1 MGDIAVTD
9 IVVIIVT
16 ILSTLIGLSRG
27 LAKEIL
33 SLLGWV
39 GASLITL
46 FLFPYVE
53 PHAYAWISNIWLS
66 RIATGAG
73 LFILSIVILSII
85 GNFLSEKVQ
94 KSSMSGLDRTFGVFF
109 GIARAWLL
117 LAVIYIAISI
127 FFEKEEHIPADVR
140 GAKAAPFVTLGADF
154 IWSLLPTRLQHNVGD
169 AAKSVTGKTEIDLL
183 QKGVQRLG
191 NTRNDREIFE
201 KLLNPSPSDPSRQKG
216 VQGYNESERKK
227 LNELMKREVQ

>member
-9 IVVIIVT
+9 IIVIVVT
-16 ILSTLIGLSRG
+16 ILSTLIGLFRG

-46 FLFPYVE
+46 FSFPYVD
-53 PHAYAWISNIWLS
+53 PHVNALISNIWLS

-73 LFILSIVILSII
+73 LFLLSITILSII
-85 GNFLSEKVQ
+85 GNTLSERVQ
-94 KSSMSGLDRTFGVFF
+94 NSYMSGLDRTFGVFF

-127 FFEKEEHIPADVR
+127 FYEKEEHIPSDVR
-140 GAKAAPFVTLGADF
+140 GAKAAPLVTLGADF

-183 QKGVQRLG
+183 KKGVQRLG
-191 NTRNDREIFE
+191 NTRNNREIFE
-201 KLLNPSPSDPSRQKG
+201 KLLNPSPANPNKQKG
-216 VQGYNESERKK
+216 VQGYNENERKEF
-227 LNELMKREVQ
+227 NELLQREIQ

>member
-9 IVVIIVT
+9 IIVIIVT

-53 PHAYAWISNIWLS
+53 PHANAWISNIWLS
-66 RIATGAG
+66 RIVTGAG
-73 LFILSIVILSII
+73 LFIVAIVILSII

-94 KSSMSGLDRTFGVFF
+94 NSYMSGLDRTFGVFF

-127 FFEKEEHIPADVR
+127 FYEKEEHIPSDLR
-140 GAKAAPFVTLGADF
+140 GAKAAPLVTIGADF
-154 IWSLLPTRLQHNVGD
+154 IWSLLPARLQRNVGE
-169 AAKSVTGKTEIDLL
+169 AAKSVTGKREIDFL
-183 QKGVQRLG
+183 KNGVQRLG
-191 NTRNDREIFE
+191 NTRNDREVFE
-201 KLLNPSPSDPSRQKG
+201 KLLNPSPSNRNRQKG
-216 VQGYNESERKK
+216 VQGYNESEREK